1 MTDTE
6 LATALKAIDDELSNS
21 FLVSFASETRD
32 GKFHSLKIR
41 VRGVD
46 DQGLRFMPAF
56 ASSVKP

>member
-1 MTDTE
+1 
-6 LATALKAIDDELSNS
+6 
-21 FLVSFASETRD
+21 LVSFASETRD